1 MDGSERAEDDLE
13 AARAAVRARFAR
25 EIAGPEPEIGLA
37 RAALL
42 VAAYERPSLDEV
54 ATLERLDAL
63 AERVRVHGDET
74 DPRDRVLATLH
85 DVLYREAGFRGPA
98 PTEAGDPDHSRLDR
112 VLERR
117 VGLPISLAVVELEVA
132 DRVGL
137 ALWGVGLPG
146 HFIIGGPDGLLL
158 DPADGGRRLM
168 PDDCQA
174 LVRRALGERVL
185 FHSGMI
191 RPLGARGVVARILR
205 NLRAAHLARR
215 DWPAALLALDLLAIV
230 EPTDP
235 GHARDR
241 GLLLGRLGHFSEG
254 IELLRRYLDEQPD
267 GADAGD
273 VRQVIGIFVGRRN

>member
-1 MDGSERAEDDLE
+1 MDGPERAKDAVE
-13 AARAAVRARFAR
+13 AGRAVVRARFGR
-25 EIAGPEPEIGLA
+25 EIARPEPEIGLA

-42 VAAYERPSLDEV
+42 VAAYERPDLDE
-54 ATLERLDAL
+54 AASLERLDAL

-74 DPRDRVLATLH
+74 DPPHRVLTTLH

-98 PTEAGDPDHSRLDR
+98 PTEAGGPDHSRLDR

-137 ALWGVGLPG
+137 TLWGVGLPG

-191 RPLGARGVVARILR
+191 RPLGARGIVARVLR

-235 GHARDR
+235 GHVRDR
-241 GLLLGRLGHFSEG
+241 GLLLGRLGRFSEG
-254 IELLRRYLDEQPD
+254 IESLRRYLDEEPD